1 MKPAFAF
8 LILPLLLLVAGRP
21 VAPAAKS
28 PKEYFRLQVFYYT
41 SAQQEQQLDTYL
53 QQALLPALHRQ
64 QLQRIGVF
72 KVLGNDTAT
81 EKKIYVLVSFNN
93 LQQWT
98 QLDERLQTDRD
109 YQRAATDYNNS
120 ANKAGIYNRIET
132 IFLKSFSMAPVLQA
146 PRLPGPKEQWVYEL
160 RSYESSSEKRF
171 RSKVKM
177 FNEGGEIGIFRR
189 LGFNAVFY
197 GEVLAGKRMPNL
209 MYMTTHANME
219 ARNQNWKNFGK
230 DTAWRQLNTQEEYK
244 ENVSHID
251 VTFLKATAYSDL

>member
-1 MKPAFAF
+1 MKRVFAF
-8 LILPLLLLVAGRP
+8 LLLSLFIAGRP
-21 VAPAAKS
+21 VAQAPKS
-28 PKEYFRLQVFYYT
+28 PREYYRLQVFYYT
-41 SAQQEQQLDTYL
+41 SAQQEQQLDDYL
-53 QQALLPALHRQ
+53 QHALVPALHRL

-72 KVLGNDTAT
+72 KALENDTAT
-81 EKKIYVLVSFNN
+81 EKKIYVLVPFRE

-98 QLDERLQTDRD
+98 QLDERLQSDRS
-109 YQRAATDYNNS
+109 YLQAAASYHNS

-132 IFLKSFSMAPVLQA
+132 IFLKSFSMAPALQV
-146 PRLPGPKEQWVYEL
+146 PQLEGPKAQRVYEL

-177 FNEGGEIGIFRR
+177 FNEGGEIGIFKR

-209 MYMTTHANME
+209 MYLTTHANME
-219 ARNQNWKNFGK
+219 ARSQNWKNFGK
-230 DTAWRQLNTQEEYK
+230 DSAWKQLNAQEAYK

-251 VTFLKATAYSDL
+251 VTFLKATPYSDL